1 MNKKIINKSLEKI
14 ASDIGINKAEV
25 SMALNAKRLLG
36 REKLKK
42 VVDAGYSLE
51 LFVFG
56 KSYLQDNDTS
66 INSKT
71 SRVQK

>member
-1 MNKKIINKSLEKI
+1 MNTKTINKPLDEI

-42 VVDAGYSLE
+42 VVEAGYSLE

-56 KSYLQDNDTS
+56 KSYIQENDTKQK
-66 INSKT
+66 SK
-71 SRVQK
+71 